1 MKNNLLCI
9 VFTFFLISS
18 SSYAMKNIYDINVV
32 NIDGEHLSIN
42 NYKGK
47 LLMIVNTA
55 SNCGF
60 TSQYAELQ
68 KLHEIYSEK
77 GLVIMGFPSN
87 NFMGQEPGSD
97 EEIKLFCKS
106 SYDVNFPM
114 FSKIDVKGSNQHKL
128 YNFLTSKKTNPN
140 FSGSISWNFN
150 KFLISRT
157 GEVIGRFGSM
167 TSPQSKKVILL
178 IEENL

>member
-1 MKNNLLCI
+1 MKIKSLYI
-9 VFTFFLISS
+9 VISFFLISS
-18 SSYAMKNIYDINVV
+18 SNYAMKNIYDINVV
-32 NIDGEHLSIN
+32 DIDGNHLSIN

-68 KLHEIYSEK
+68 KLHETYSEK

-87 NFMGQEPGSD
+87 NFMGQEPGSN
-97 EEIKLFCKS
+97 EEIILFCKS
-106 SYDVNFPM
+106 TYDVNFPM
-114 FSKIDVKGSNQHKL
+114 FSKIDVKGPNQHKL
-128 YNFLTSKKTNPN
+128 YNFLTSKETNPN
-140 FSGSISWNFN
+140 FGGSISWNFN

-157 GEVIGRFGSM
+157 GDVIGRYGSM
-167 TSPQSKKVILL
+167 TSPQSKKVLLL

>member
-1 MKNNLLCI
+1 
-9 VFTFFLISS
+9 
-18 SSYAMKNIYDINVV
+18 
-32 NIDGEHLSIN
+32 
-42 NYKGK
+42 
-47 LLMIVNTA
+47 
-55 SNCGF
+55 
-60 TSQYAELQ
+60 
-68 KLHEIYSEK
+68 
-77 GLVIMGFPSN
+77 
-87 NFMGQEPGSD
+87 
-97 EEIKLFCKS
+97 
-106 SYDVNFPM
+106 M